1 MRFFGEV
8 LIMAG
13 DDDVFPDG
21 PLSESELRAIR
32 KIIRDDARMAW
43 LWATL
48 RVWAGWAT
56 AAGAAIYAVYEP
68 AVRAI
73 KAMVVGK

>member
-1 MRFFGEV
+1 MAEEDDTLPTGPLTEQEV
-8 LIMAG
+8 LA
-13 DDDVFPDG
+13 V
-21 PLSESELRAIR
+21 RR
-32 KIIRDDARMAW
+32 IIRDDARMAW

-73 KAMVVGK
+73 KAMVAGK